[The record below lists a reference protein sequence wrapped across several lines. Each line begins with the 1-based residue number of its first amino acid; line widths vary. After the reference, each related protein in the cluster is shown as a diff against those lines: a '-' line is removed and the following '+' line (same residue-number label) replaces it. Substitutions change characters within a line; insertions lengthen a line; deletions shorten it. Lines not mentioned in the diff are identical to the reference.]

1 VKPTSTIKAYFL
13 PIATGLI
20 GGLVIGAGWVLAGAL
35 TSDRLRRRDEVAL
48 ALAAPVRF
56 SVGRLHRP
64 WWWLL
69 GRRARQRD
77 VAALVDGL
85 SLMIDADA
93 RQSRLAVATVDDTLD
108 AAVVLMRL
116 ARRCADRGLNV
127 CAVDLSPDGQLEPLG
142 AEARGP
148 EPRADRGHVDLV
160 RRRGVTRLAPGQAG
174 GWSEKVSRPEAAGK
188 RAQVVLT
195 LVRVDAGTT
204 LDSLTSWS
212 HDAVL
217 FVATGGSS
225 AERLRTVSEQFR
237 ASDVRL
243 RFAVLVGADATD
255 VSSGRETPAR
265 TDGGAGRGTA
275 S

>member
-1 VKPTSTIKAYFL
+1 MVTWTWS
-13 PIATGLI
+13 G
-20 GGLVIGAGWVLAGAL
+20 
-35 TSDRLRRRDEVAL
+35 D
-48 ALAAPVRF
+48 AASPDSRPV
-56 SVGRLHRP
+56 SP
-64 WWWLL
+64 AA
-69 GRRARQRD
+69 GRRSCP
-77 VAALVDGL
+77 V
-85 SLMIDADA
+85 
-93 RQSRLAVATVDDTLD
+93 
-108 AAVVLMRL
+108 
-116 ARRCADRGLNV
+116 
-127 CAVDLSPDGQLEPLG
+127 
-142 AEARGP
+142 
-148 EPRADRGHVDLV
+148 
-160 RRRGVTRLAPGQAG
+160 
-174 GWSEKVSRPEAAGK
+174 PEAAGK

-237 ASDVRL
+237 ASGVNL

-265 TDGGAGRGTA
+265 IDGGAGRGTA